1 LRLERTREPRRSVF
15 GGRTKKIWHDS
26 MPKKH
31 WSSSIHTPCQRL
43 HGPIQTSI
51 AVRFVASKEPESELV
66 CGTLGEIGQR
76 RMSVEVDPVW
86 RIFAAAS
93 IAAISRT
100 LPRGAQSPGR
110 RQPDL
115 VSFAAGSKKQQRSR
129 AVSRT
134 TGRSAEVLREG
145 SGIKST

>member
-1 LRLERTREPRRSVF
+1 
-15 GGRTKKIWHDS
+15 
-26 MPKKH
+26 M
-31 WSSSIHTPCQRL
+31 
-43 HGPIQTSI
+43 
-51 AVRFVASKEPESELV
+51 EPESELV
-66 CGTLGEIGQR
+66 CRTLGEIGQR

-100 LPRGAQSPGR
+100 LPRGAQSPGP

-115 VSFAAGSKKQQRSR
+115 VSFAAGSKKEQSSS

-145 SGIKST
+145 SGIKSTGQRVLVSQSAHILRIPGMSHRKKTPDLIYHRDKQGNAFRLRAATIIGRVFCPYGH